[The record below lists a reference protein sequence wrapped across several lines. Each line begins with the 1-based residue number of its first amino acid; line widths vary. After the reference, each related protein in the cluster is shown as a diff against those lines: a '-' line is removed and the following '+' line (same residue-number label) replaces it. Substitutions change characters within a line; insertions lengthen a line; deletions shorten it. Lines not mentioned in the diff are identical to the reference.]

1 MITAVVLFPEA
12 DENGILVL
20 HGAPLLKV
28 HVSVVKTK
36 KSKHKKCWKKV
47 DKNNI
52 VGIRVWSILK

>member
-52 VGIRVWSILK
+52 VGIRV